1 MARDYE
7 NLDDIDEMDDDELR
21 ELVRER
27 LDNVGG
33 LDAENVTVR
42 AENGIVHLMGRVGTE
57 AERRIAEH
65 AVTDI
70 LGISRVENELVV
82 DELRRSENPDDPEEA
97 EELEEEESGMVG
109 WSPPEPYEDTAAH
122 LEEDLDA
129 RLYGTADVQEA
140 IGEGTAYEP
149 PDGPTPEGPEHYD
162 EPDEHFGEQ
171 H

>member
-1 MARDYE
+1 
-7 NLDDIDEMDDDELR
+7 NLDDLAEMDDDELR

-27 LDNVGG
+27 LDDVGG
-33 LDAENVTVR
+33 LDVDNVTVR
-42 AENGIVHLMGRVGTE
+42 VEGGVVHLVGRVGTD
-57 AERRIAEH
+57 AELRIAEH
-65 AVTDI
+65 VVTDR
-70 LGISRVENELVV
+70 LGISQVENELVV

-97 EELEEEESGMVG
+97 EDLADSESGMVG

-140 IGEGTAYEP
+140 IGEGTSYEP
-149 PDGPTPEGPEHYD
+149 PDGPTPEGFETYE
-162 EPDEHFGEQ
+162 EPDEHKGEQ